1 MKSFLQFITE
11 STATQQAAR
20 LGLVGD
26 GHGGWTDRNT
36 GEFVAK
42 TEKGKLKFYNKRQK
56 VGGKD
61 PEQSE
66 KEKNL
71 SDPNMEVPP
80 EGQQAPQQ
88 EPAPDQQQQQQQVQ
102 SPDLAAG
109 PPPVEKTKGTLT
121 LAFGRFNPPHAG
133 HQQLMDIAA
142 QSAEQEESDY
152 IIVPSRSQDPKKN
165 PLDADTKVSMMRQ
178 MFPQHSERIINDGA
192 NRTIFDVL
200 KKAHNDGYTNV
211 RIVAGQDRVKEF
223 DKLSQNYN
231 GQLYQFDN
239 MEVVSSGDRDPDAE
253 GMEGLSSSRMR
264 LAAAEGDFKSFRAGL
279 PEDTPRKMAMTLF
292 DTVRQTMNV
301 KEMKEFWNIWEIAPK
316 YDTENLRE
324 SYVKKEIFNI
334 GDKVENLNTGL
345 IGRIIRRGANHLIC
359 VAENNIMFKSWVKDL
374 QEAVVNA
381 TTPSGVSADQR
392 LTGTDKLRKY
402 VETMVPGSSYGFQ
415 FINKYKVRK

>member
-1 MKSFLQFITE
+1 MKTFLQFITE

-20 LGLVGD
+20 LGLVSD
-26 GHGGWTDRNT
+26 GHGGWTDRST

-42 TEKGKLKFYNKRQK
+42 TEKGRLKFFNKRQK

-61 PEQSE
+61 PAQTE
-66 KEKNL
+66 KEKNI
-71 SDPNMEVPP
+71 SDPNFNDPAS
-80 EGQQAPQQ
+80 QQQ
-88 EPAPDQQQQQQQVQ
+88 EPVPDEAQQQQQQQQVQ
-102 SPDLAAG
+102 SPDLVAG

-165 PLDADTKVSMMRQ
+165 PLDADTKITMMRQ
-178 MFPQHSERIINDGA
+178 MFPQHSERIVNDGA

-231 GQLYQFDN
+231 GKLYQFDN
-239 MEVVSSGDRDPDAE
+239 MEVLSSGDRDPDAE

-264 LAAAEGDFKSFRAGL
+264 LAAAEGDFKTFRAGL
-279 PEDTPRKMAMTLF
+279 PEGTPRKMAMTLF
-292 DTVRQTMNV
+292 DTVRETMNV

-316 YDTENLRE
+316 YDLENLRE
-324 SYVKKEIFNI
+324 SYISKEIFNI
-334 GDKVENLNTGL
+334 GDKVENLNTGM

-374 QEAVVNA
+374 REAVVNA
-381 TTPSGVSADQR
+381 TTPSGVPASQR
-392 LTGTDKLRKY
+392 LVGTDSHRKY
-402 VETMVPGSSYGFQ
+402 VETMVPGYSDGIQ